1 MEVSLEALEQLIF
14 DPGEE
19 EEIGGSCDI
28 TGGILDML
36 KVV

>member
-1 MEVSLEALEQLIF
+1 MEVSLEALQQLIY

-19 EEIGGSCDI
+19 IEESRVCDI

-36 KVV
+36 KVA